1 MYFLIIIS
9 LIIIS
14 IFLFHIYKQFNCL
27 KIARNYQKNR
37 DSKNAIKYYLKY
49 ININK
54 DNSVLLDIANIYH
67 YSNKN
72 LFQAIQYYYLYL
84 ISVKKKNDILSKKN
98 KLYASNKIKEILE
111 YNISQ
116 STDININKNYTNYT
130 DSNFSLNDYLINNI
144 LDGFNKQN
152 LFSNQMIQESNI
164 IQELHNTNNNT
175 NNQTNQEDEYI
186 INNIDINVNNDI
198 IDNTIYNFYIDDVP
212 IHRPILNDN
221 QNIHDTYVNNT
232 IQNSINNIKTNQSIS
247 NKINLNI
254 DEINNIIKDEINKQN
269 FDNIKKNNILNVLE
283 SINSNST
290 KSYKNNMTLSEL
302 LILIFNR
309 IYNEYNEDIQKTF
322 LSNLIIEL
330 NDCIENNNI
339 VCHTGIFNRIIN
351 SINLL
356 DINVNIKTYDFLNE
370 EIMNKCIAIRNT
382 IDINIPNYEKELK
395 NKIRLEMNKDYV
407 DTNILTQ
414 SQLDDILNIWIEHI

>member
-14 IFLFHIYKQFNCL
+14 IFLF
-27 KIARNYQKNR
+27 YQKNR
-37 DSKNAIKYYLKY
+37 DSKNAIKYYLQD

-67 YSNKN
+67 YSDKN

-84 ISVKKKNDILSKKN
+84 ISVKNKNDIISRKN

-116 STDININKNYTNYT
+116 STDININKNYTKYTNYT
-130 DSNFSLNDYLINNI
+130 DSNFSINDYLINNI

-232 IQNSINNIKTNQSIS
+232 IFNSINNIKTDQSIS

-254 DEINNIIKDEINKQN
+254 NEINDIIKDEINKQN

-382 IDINIPNYEKELK
+382 LETSISDNENEYNNSLK

-407 DTNILTQ
+407 DTKILTQ
-414 SQLDDILNIWIEHI
+414 SQLDDILNIWIDHL

>member
-14 IFLFHIYKQFNCL
+14 IFLFYIFKQFNCL

-37 DSKNAIKYYLKY
+37 DSKNAIKYYLKD
-49 ININK
+49 INN
-54 DNSVLLDIANIYH
+54 NETVLLDIANIYH
-67 YSNKN
+67 YSDKN

-84 ISVKKKNDILSKKN
+84 ILVKKKNDMISRKN
-98 KLYASNKIKEILE
+98 KLYASNKIKEIIEHFNL
-111 YNISQ
+111 N
-116 STDININKNYTNYT
+116 NINSIDNY
-130 DSNFSLNDYLINNI
+130 LLHNI
-144 LDGFNKQN
+144 LDK
-152 LFSNQMIQESNI
+152 SDDNI
-164 IQELHNTNNNT
+164 TPQPLLY
-175 NNQTNQEDEYI
+175 NNQNIVVDNSI
-186 INNIDINVNNDI
+186 LDDINN
-198 IDNTIYNFYIDDVP
+198 YLIDDEVEIEENVERIDEFP

-232 IQNSINNIKTNQSIS
+232 IQNSINNIKTDQSIS

-254 DEINNIIKDEINKQN
+254 NEINNIIKDEINKQN

-382 IDINIPNYEKELK
+382 LETSISDNENEYNNSLK

-407 DTNILTQ
+407 DTKILTQ
-414 SQLDDILNIWIEHI
+414 SQLDDILNIWIDHL

>member
-1 MYFLIIIS
+1 ML
-9 LIIIS
+9 LP
-14 IFLFHIYKQFNCL
+14 
-27 KIARNYQKNR
+27 RR
-37 DSKNAIKYYLKY
+37 
-49 ININK
+49 
-54 DNSVLLDIANIYH
+54 LDIN
-67 YSNKN
+67 N
-72 LFQAIQYYYLYL
+72 YL
-84 ISVKKKNDILSKKN
+84 IDEENV
-98 KLYASNKIKEILE
+98 EIE
-111 YNISQ
+111 ENVERI
-116 STDININKNYTNYT
+116 
-130 DSNFSLNDYLINNI
+130 
-144 LDGFNKQN
+144 
-152 LFSNQMIQESNI
+152 
-164 IQELHNTNNNT
+164 
-175 NNQTNQEDEYI
+175 DE
-186 INNIDINVNNDI
+186 
-198 IDNTIYNFYIDDVP
+198 FP

-414 SQLDDILNIWIEHI
+414 SQLDDILNIWIDNI